1 MQEIYT
7 AMEKFSL
14 RWNDFEHNISQAFR
28 ELRDEED
35 FFDVTLACEDEQIQ
49 AHKVILSAG
58 SPFFRNILKRNK
70 HQNPLLYL
78 KGVKYT
84 DLQYVLSFM
93 YQGEVD
99 VAQEDL
105 NTFLAT
111 AEDLGVKGLSR
122 NKTVDQ
128 NTNEENQAGNIFPI
142 TNPASSPPDDGKR
155 YETPSGKQLRA
166 QQPCFPQ
173 NSANDRHEGEVSDIQ
188 DVVPVKLEED
198 SPDASYENNN
208 QYVDGQEYQGG
219 LNAQL
224 VPTGTESYNIQDPNE
239 LLQFV
244 RKDPTDLKHHCLLC
258 HKFCHRSVYSTR
270 NHVESQHFPLMFN
283 YPCDQCEQVLHTR
296 NALNHHRNRKHKKQ
310 ENLVL

>member
-1 MQEIYT
+1 MQEINT

-28 ELRDEED
+28 ELRDEAD
-35 FFDVTLACEDEQIQ
+35 FLDVTLACENEQIQ

-58 SPFFRNILKRNK
+58 STFFRNILRRNK

-78 KGVKYT
+78 KGVKYR

-99 VAQEDL
+99 VAQDEL
-105 NTFLAT
+105 NSFLAT
-111 AEDLGVKGLSR
+111 AEDLEVKGLTR
-122 NKTVDQ
+122 NPTVDQ
-128 NTNEENQAGNIFPI
+128 NTNKENQAQNIFPI
-142 TNPASSPPDDGKR
+142 TNPARSPPGDGKHDKA
-155 YETPSGKQLRA
+155 TASSSTMFPSN
-166 QQPCFPQ
+166 C
-173 NSANDRHEGEVSDIQ
+173 ANIMHDGEAEGGDIQ
-188 DVVPVKLEED
+188 GVVPVKFELKEE
-198 SPDASYENNN
+198 SPRDASYEDNG
-208 QYVDGQEYQGG
+208 QYDYGQKYLGG
-219 LNAQL
+219 FNSRL
-224 VPTGTESYNIQDPNE
+224 VSTGTESYSIQDPNE

-258 HKFCHRSVYSTR
+258 NKFCHRSVYSTR